1 MEEVRDL
8 RIEQFLDEFFKF
20 CSLHQDEVPS
30 LTQIFLG
37 EKLLASEFNLV
48 TSTNFSSFHSEI
60 LAIQKAQSLLQSR
73 YLNQTL
79 LITSLE
85 PCIMCAGAIIQ
96 ARISEVWYFAQQ
108 TKIPGISSLDL
119 DLIYKL
125 NHFPKLKLI
134 ESKKISKKWKEFF
147 DKKRKKFL
155 EYKLKLY

>member
-1 MEEVRDL
+1 MEQVNDF
-8 RIEQFLDEFFKF
+8 RIEQFFNEFFKL
-20 CSLHQDEVPS
+20 CNLQQEELPS

-85 PCIMCAGAIIQ
+85 PCIMCAGAIVQ
-96 ARISEVWYFAQQ
+96 ARISEVWYFTQQ
-108 TKIPGISSLDL
+108 TKIPGISSLSL

-147 DKKRKKFL
+147 DKKRKKIP
-155 EYKLKLY
+155 EHQIKLY